1 MMTRSSIISS
11 SLITVNQRFECSQNT
26 AMWKCG
32 EPQNKCFGDG
42 GCLSCSGKRRCQRE
56 EQREELLVL
65 HSVFFLPFSYCPL
78 SLLTMQCCALAA
90 DDSVLTWEEPSVIL
104 HSCKAGAVQVQ
115 DLGSNGH
122 TEFAHLVLLT
132 WVHISSFVLPISWM
146 GTSGCSYSSGA
157 QVTQAVPWMLQC
169 PVSVSVQQQ
178 DTSCSSAGSRQLSE
192 TCRKNRKEQDIF
204 AT

>member
-1 MMTRSSIISS
+1 MGSLRISALEMEDACPAVIRGGVRGRSKGKSYWYC
-11 SLITVNQRFECSQNT
+11 T
-26 AMWKCG
+26 
-32 EPQNKCFGDG
+32 
-42 GCLSCSGKRRCQRE
+42 LS
-56 EQREELLVL
+56 
-65 HSVFFLPFSYCPL
+65 FFLPFSYCPL

-192 TCRKNRKEQDIF
+192 TYRKNRKEQDIF